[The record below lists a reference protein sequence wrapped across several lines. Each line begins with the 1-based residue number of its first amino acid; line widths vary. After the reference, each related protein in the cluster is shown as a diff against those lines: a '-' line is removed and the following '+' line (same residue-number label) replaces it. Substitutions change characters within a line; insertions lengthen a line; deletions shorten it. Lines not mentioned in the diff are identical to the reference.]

1 MKSDA
6 RITLK
11 GISPRLVR
19 EIPPG
24 RSGIETL
31 ANILGNK
38 RFTPCMLDS
47 DADALRNDW
56 RAVGNDMGTVLRKL
70 IRR

>member
-1 MKSDA
+1 M
-6 RITLK
+6 
-11 GISPRLVR
+11 
-19 EIPPG
+19 
-24 RSGIETL
+24 L